1 MSNVCLRTGLGRA
14 ENGGV
19 RVRTLLAALT
29 IAILC
34 VCQAGRAQDLDRDS
48 RIAHMTSAKAP
59 PPELRI
65 DINHASVDELMK
77 APGMTRSWAGRIVRY
92 RPYRTKDDLVERGV
106 VTDQVFERIADY
118 IIAHR
123 DKQ

>member
-1 MSNVCLRTGLGRA
+1 M
-14 ENGGV
+14 ENGAV
-19 RVRTLLAALT
+19 RVRILSAALA

-34 VCQAGRAQDLDRDS
+34 VCPAGRAQYGDRDAS
-48 RIAHMTSAKAP
+48 GNPKTSAKAP

-77 APGMTRSWAGRIVRY
+77 VPGMTRSWAGRIVRN
-92 RPYRTKDDLVERGV
+92 RPYRTKNDLVERGV
-106 VTDQVFERIADY
+106 VTDQVFERILNY